1 MTKKMVMMMMMES
14 VVIQLS
20 LLWSNPCQEGHS
32 KFSPT
37 PSVCEEY
44 DDGDIIGTKN
54 MVQLLVTIIMMMGIL
69 KIIKMVKKLAC
80 AVKTRPERLSGIYAM
95 SGNSM
100 NSCYSESDVCV
111 HSDSKKFCVAKRPRT
126 YQRLP

>member
-1 MTKKMVMMMMMES
+1 MQWLFNLASCGQTLAKK
-14 VVIQLS
+14 VILTIS
-20 LLWSNPCQEGHS
+20 ISS
-32 KFSPT
+32 D
-37 PSVCEEY
+37 VCEDY
-44 DDGDIIGTKN
+44 DDGNIIGTKN

-69 KIIKMVKKLAC
+69 KIIKMIKKLAR

-111 HSDSKKFCVAKRPRT
+111 HDDSKEFWVVKRPKT

>member
-1 MTKKMVMMMMMES
+1 MVKPLPRRS
-14 VVIQLS
+14 
-20 LLWSNPCQEGHS
+20 
-32 KFSPT
+32 FSPA

-69 KIIKMVKKLAC
+69 KIIKMIKKLAR

-111 HSDSKKFCVAKRPRT
+111 HDDSKKFCVAKKAENLSEASLKLEVGRGIN
-126 YQRLP
+126 L

>member
-1 MTKKMVMMMMMES
+1 MQWLFNLASCGQTLAKK
-14 VVIQLS
+14 VILTIS
-20 LLWSNPCQEGHS
+20 ISS
-32 KFSPT
+32 D
-37 PSVCEEY
+37 VCEDY
-44 DDGDIIGTKN
+44 DDGNIIGTKN

-69 KIIKMVKKLAC
+69 KIIKMIKKLAR

-111 HSDSKKFCVAKRPRT
+111 HSDSKKFCVAKKAEN
-126 YQRLP
+126 LSKASLKAHMKLKEE